1 MQSKESL
8 ARIEV
13 ITIGDVPLIY
23 AQVKE
28 MRIQEII
35 DSVIKVHGNWVGSS
49 VGKVLSIWC
58 CYLLSEADHRLS
70 DVESWVKNHR
80 SVLIAMSEWE
90 ELRVKDFTDDNLE
103 RVLDYI
109 SKKENWREIN
119 VKLGQSS
126 LEIYEVGKL
135 PTIRLDAAPQQGHHE
150 IKSTGLFQYG
160 YSKHHNP
167 KLGMIK
173 VMLAVMDNEVNG
185 FGYPLAHLTV
195 SGEQADDGLYIP
207 IIKECET
214 VWAACKRIGR
224 KLYIG
229 DSKMGSIE
237 NRYYI
242 WKSKNDYLMPLS
254 KKQLSDKERIRR
266 VNEQSAFKKIYKK
279 DKSDQK
285 QLVAQGFECKET
297 ISYEQADGQIVKWQE
312 RRVYVQ
318 SNSYAKS
325 EQKALDRKIER
336 ASKKLHYLLVRKQGK
351 PTPNTK
357 KALQTAIDEILEKSG
372 LVGLLEVEIQEK
384 QHQKKVNAYGDNPAR
399 IKRWSTFQIHVQP
412 NEKAILAKKELA
424 GWQVYGTTISQ
435 RKLSFEKVVW
445 KYREQN
451 RIESRFNDL
460 RNKVVPL
467 LPIFLKKDN
476 RVEAL
481 IHVLMI
487 CLKVCSVIEFKIAKQ
502 LKEEQK
508 ELSNIYAGN
517 PKQSTARPTTKKILA
532 QFKRIAIT
540 YIYEPNTQSPRVMM
554 TDLNQSILEIIRL
567 IGFKSDIYTDLSRK
581 IEILFS
587 TKNFSEN

>member
-1 MQSKESL
+1 MQSKEAL

-13 ITIGDVPLIY
+13 ITTGDVPLIY
-23 AQVKE
+23 AQIKE
-28 MRIQEII
+28 LGIQEVI
-35 DSVIKVHGNWVGSS
+35 DSVIKVHNNWVGSS
-49 VGKVLSIWC
+49 VGKVFSIWC

-70 DVESWVKNHR
+70 VVESWIKTNR
-80 SVLIAMSEWE
+80 SMLIAMSGWE

-103 RVLDYI
+103 KVLDYI
-109 SKKENWREIN
+109 SNEEYWRQIN

-126 LEIYEVGKL
+126 LEVYEVGKL

-160 YSKHHNP
+160 YSKHHNSN
-167 KLGMIK
+167 LGMLK

-207 IIKECET
+207 IIKECES
-214 VWAACKRIGR
+214 VWAACKRTSS

-229 DSKMGSIE
+229 DSKMGSME
-237 NRYYI
+237 NRHYI
-242 WKSKNDYLMPLS
+242 KESKNDYLMPLP
-254 KKQLSDKERIRR
+254 KKQLCDKERIRQIK
-266 VNEQSAFKKIYKK
+266 EQTTFKKVYKK
-279 DKSDQK
+279 DKSDQN
-285 QLVAQGFECKET
+285 QLVAQGFECEET
-297 ISYEQADGQIVKWQE
+297 ISYERADGQVVKWSE

-318 SNSYAKS
+318 SSSYAKS
-325 EQKALDRKIER
+325 QQKALDKKIETT
-336 ASKKLHYLLVRKQGK
+336 SKKLHYLLVRKQGK
-351 PTPNTK
+351 STPNTK
-357 KALQTAIDEILEKSG
+357 KSLQIAIDEILKESN
-372 LVGLLEVEIQEK
+372 LVGLLEVEIQENR
-384 QHQKKVNAYGDNPAR
+384 HQKKVNAYGDKPAR
-399 IKRWSTFQIHVQP
+399 IKRWSTFQLHVHP
-412 NEKAILAKKELA
+412 NEKAISAKKELA

-435 RKLSFEKVVW
+435 KKLSFEKVVW

-460 RNKVVPL
+460 RNKVIPL

-481 IHVLMI
+481 ISVLMI
-487 CLKVCSVIEFKIAKQ
+487 CLKVCSVIEFKIAKR

-508 ELSNIYAGN
+508 ELANMYAGN
-517 PKQSTARPTTKKILA
+517 PKQSTTRPTAKKILE

-554 TDLNQSILEIIRL
+554 TDLNPTMLEIIRL

-587 TKNFSEN
+587 SKNFSEN

>member
-1 MQSKESL
+1 MQSKEAL
-8 ARIEV
+8 ARVEV
-13 ITIGDVPLIY
+13 LTIGDVPLIY
-23 AQVKE
+23 AQIKE
-28 MRIQEII
+28 LRLQESI

-49 VGKVLSIWC
+49 VGKVFSIWC

-70 DVESWVKNHR
+70 GVESWVKIHR
-80 SVLIAMSEWE
+80 SLLIAMSGWA

-109 SKKENWREIN
+109 SDEEHWSQIN
-119 VKLGQSS
+119 RKLGQSS

-135 PTIRLDAAPQQGHHE
+135 PTILLDAAPQQGHHQ

-167 KLGMIK
+167 NLGMVK

-207 IIKECET
+207 IIKECEL
-214 VWAACKRIGR
+214 VWEACKRKSR

-237 NRYYI
+237 NRHHI
-242 WKSKNDYLMPLS
+242 WESKNDYMMPLS
-254 KKQLSDKERIRR
+254 KRQLSDKERISR
-266 VNEQSAFKKIYKK
+266 VKEQTDFKKVYKK
-279 DKSDQK
+279 DKSDQQ
-285 QLVAQGFECKET
+285 QLVAKGFEYKET
-297 ISYEQADGQIVKWQE
+297 ISYERADEQIVKWEE

-318 SNSYAKS
+318 SVSYAKS
-325 EQKALDRKIER
+325 EQKALDRKI
-336 ASKKLHYLLVRKQGK
+336 ASATEKLNYLLVRKQGK
-351 PTPNTK
+351 PIPATR
-357 KALQTAIDEILEKSG
+357 KALQMAIDEILEQSG
-372 LVGLLEVEIQEK
+372 LVGLLEVKIKEK
-384 QHQKKVNAYGDNPAR
+384 RNQKKVNAYAGKPAR
-399 IKRWSTFQIHVQP
+399 IKKWSTFELHIQR
-412 NEKAILAKKELA
+412 NEEAILAKKELA
-424 GWQVYGTTISQ
+424 GWQVYATTISQ

-445 KYREQN
+445 KYRQQN

-460 RNKVVPL
+460 RNKVIPL

-481 IHVLMI
+481 VSVLMV
-487 CLKVCSVIEFKIAKQ
+487 CLKICSVIEFKIAKR

-508 ELSNIYAGN
+508 ELANIYAGN
-517 PKQSTARPTTKKILA
+517 PKQSTARPTAKKILE

-540 YIYEPNTQSPRVMM
+540 LIYEPKEQLPRVMM

-567 IGFKSDIYTDLSRK
+567 IGFKSDIYTDLSKK
-581 IEILFS
+581 IEIHFS
-587 TKNFSEN
+587 TEKISEN